1 MFFGGRQKGI
11 LHIIKKSHGT
21 ALDVLRFL
29 LQFEE
34 EMRVWRIIGRRKQET
49 VAAGNE
55 FHVNNIFQDVDRDN
69 SKPSGQHIGN
79 TGISAHRLSLV
90 LCQLIG
96 MPKISLSMI
105 SSIIL
110 SAGCERYRDGGI
122 FQQPMTLD
130 ASLWGLCKEAVFF
143 LCYLMPSWWQL
154 KSTTSQII
162 GSTKESNPQNDGTG
176 TNFFISSCTTTSFL
190 SSI

>member
-69 SKPSGQHIGN
+69 SKPFRP
-79 TGISAHRLSLV
+79 AHRKYGHISSSTVTCSLPANRNA
-90 LCQLIG
+90 QNISFDDIIYHLICWLW
-96 MPKISLSMI
+96 KISRRWHFPTTDDFGCVTLRAMQGSRFFSVLSY
-105 SSIIL
+105 
-110 SAGCERYRDGGI
+110 AFVVTVEVHNVTNYRI
-122 FQQPMTLD
+122 H
-130 ASLWGLCKEAVFF
+130 KR
-143 LCYLMPSWWQL
+143 
-154 KSTTSQII
+154 K
-162 GSTKESNPQNDGTG
+162 
-176 TNFFISSCTTTSFL
+176 
-190 SSI
+190 